1 MGRSPLLA
9 IFVGGKSRRM
19 GFPKGLLPV
28 SDGSGGSAPIVEVL
42 WRLGS
47 ELGFGVALIGDAR
60 PYERVAPGVDRVE
73 DDPPGAGPLAGLR
86 AAARHALRNDR
97 SHLVAVAC
105 DMPRL
110 GPEALQQASGHPS
123 DAAVLAPRR
132 GVDGPWEPMLAR
144 YDAARLLDV
153 LDDATIQRVRSF
165 QKLFAMIDVA
175 PLPLSP
181 AIERALRDWDTPEDI
196 EP

>member
-1 MGRSPLLA
+1 METTPLLA

-28 SDGSGGSAPIVEVL
+28 SGSSGSEPIVEAL
-42 WRLGS
+42 ASLGAKMG
-47 ELGFGVALIGDAR
+47 LAVALVGEAA
-60 PYERVAPGVDRVE
+60 PYERIAAGVVRID
-73 DDPPGAGPLAGLR
+73 DDPRGGGPLAGLR
-86 AAARHALRNDR
+86 AAARYALRAGR
-97 SHLVAVAC
+97 THLVAVAC
-105 DMPRL
+105 DMPHL
-110 GPEALQQASGHPS
+110 GPEALEQVCVHPS

-132 GVDGPWEPMLAR
+132 LSEGPWEPMLAR

-153 LDDATIQRVRSF
+153 LDDATIRRVRSF
-165 QKLFAMIDVA
+165 QELFAMIDVA

-181 AIERALRDWDTPEDI
+181 AIERALHDWDTPEDI